1 MGQSGI
7 EQVYE
12 RYLHGRIGKRF
23 SRVDAQGQV
32 QFSQSEIA
40 PEPGDSLVLAIDAE
54 LQKYTYEVLVE
65 AMEKYDT
72 SGAAAV
78 FQDPSTGKILGLIS
92 VPSYDNNL
100 FARGI
105 SGSDYTKLLQ
115 NPFKPLFN
123 RAIAGTYPPGSTVK
137 PLVVAGAIDEGVI
150 GPDTIVYSPNIIERG
165 GSTFADWTYWLGR
178 SGPGNINAVEA
189 IAQSTDTFFYKI
201 GGGFEQQRGMGV
213 DALYTYYTRAGLGVL
228 TGIDLPGEA
237 KGVVPNPAWKAEQFP
252 DDPGWYVGNTYQL
265 AIGQSYL
272 LSTPLQITSM
282 TSAIANDG
290 MLMRPQI
297 VDRIVDGD
305 DRVVKVFD
313 PEVVANEVASKAGL
327 EVGREGMRVGV
338 EKGIIFPLRNNP
350 FEVAGKTGTAEF
362 GNREVPDAYGTHS
375 WVTGYAPYNSPE
387 ISFTLLLDSGGSST
401 NAAEVANEILTWYY
415 ENR

>member
-1 MGQSGI
+1 
-7 EQVYE
+7 
-12 RYLHGRIGKRF
+12 
-23 SRVDAQGQV
+23 
-32 QFSQSEIA
+32 
-40 PEPGDSLVLAIDAE
+40 
-54 LQKYTYEVLVE
+54 
-65 AMEKYDT
+65 MEKYDT

-78 FQDPSTGKILGLIS
+78 FQDPSTGKILGLVS

-201 GGGFEQQRGMGV
+201 GGCFEQQRGMGV

-237 KGVVPNPAWKAEQFP
+237 KGVVPNPALKAEQFP
-252 DDPGWYVGNTYQL
+252 DDPAWYVGNTYQL

-272 LSTPLQITSM
+272 LSTPLQITAM

-313 PEVVANEVASKAGL
+313 PEVVVNEVASKAGL

-350 FEVAGKTGTAEF
+350 FEVAAKTGTAEF
-362 GNREVPDAYGTHS
+362 GNREVPDT
-375 WVTGYAPYNSPE
+375 
-387 ISFTLLLDSGGSST
+387 
-401 NAAEVANEILTWYY
+401 YY
-415 ENR
+415 YQLAIENT